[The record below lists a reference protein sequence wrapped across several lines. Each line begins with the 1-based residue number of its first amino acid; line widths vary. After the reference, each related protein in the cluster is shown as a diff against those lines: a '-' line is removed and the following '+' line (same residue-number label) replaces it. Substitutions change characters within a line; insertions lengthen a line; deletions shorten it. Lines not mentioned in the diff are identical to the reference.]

1 MWKPICVTLSCAVT
15 LCARAQGTNTAG
27 AVHDYP
33 SQTIQFG
40 QPTPTTLGSR
50 GTVMSGLTAC
60 SDDGVA
66 FVLMIDDISTAEMV
80 VHSVEADGKSIPYHA
95 LRLISY
101 RDITT
106 ARRFF
111 ASDLLVATLVDARPA
126 ADLTG
131 KSDATGHDD
140 TAFLSLVLV
149 YDRDGQFKHA
159 VPIPP
164 DIDALA
170 VGVFDSGDVLLVSMD
185 PSTKAARLTVVSES
199 GESLHTFPLFDN
211 DFNTA
216 PDAVKK
222 QPLVHTLA
230 GGGLELA
237 QIVAHNGNLVIVPAG
252 TSQPMVEISE
262 SGVVRSYDVH
272 LPAGVALQSLLNTD
286 GTTWYVK
293 TYGSIRQNPNGGQSM
308 LEGPLFGINPSDGSI
323 RLELSPP
330 VKGTPRIVCE
340 HAGEF
345 LGLTTERSS
354 GQLEVESGS
363 IPR

>member
-111 ASDLLVATLVDARPA
+111 ASDR
-126 ADLTG
+126 
-131 KSDATGHDD
+131 
-140 TAFLSLVLV
+140 
-149 YDRDGQFKHA
+149 
-159 VPIPP
+159 
-164 DIDALA
+164 
-170 VGVFDSGDVLLVSMD
+170 
-185 PSTKAARLTVVSES
+185 
-199 GESLHTFPLFDN
+199 
-211 DFNTA
+211 
-216 PDAVKK
+216 
-222 QPLVHTLA
+222 
-230 GGGLELA
+230 
-237 QIVAHNGNLVIVPAG
+237 
-252 TSQPMVEISE
+252 
-262 SGVVRSYDVH
+262 
-272 LPAGVALQSLLNTD
+272 
-286 GTTWYVK
+286 
-293 TYGSIRQNPNGGQSM
+293 
-308 LEGPLFGINPSDGSI
+308 
-323 RLELSPP
+323 
-330 VKGTPRIVCE
+330 
-340 HAGEF
+340 
-345 LGLTTERSS
+345 
-354 GQLEVESGS
+354 
-363 IPR
+363 